1 MMKEK
6 YLKTFEEIKSTF
18 KNNEDKALYDE
29 LIKEILLNCSKLNK
43 DIKSKVITK
52 LVSENSF
59 DTLVSIYKF
68 TSDLVDC
75 SVEEHPLSNIFFKDK
90 DIHSFHDLWE
100 EMDSDLRTN
109 GIDANIYLL
118 KDLLE
123 VQDTRLYIKLDE
135 CSRAIQIKNIE
146 KDFQT
151 WIVSKSIEQL
161 LVLYPF
167 QLKDYLEE
175 KKLELVLKKKYEKN
189 NNITSNKKQIKKGI
203 NKEINEK

>member
-1 MMKEK
+1 MNQKL
-6 YLKTFEEIKSTF
+6 LKTFEEIKSTF
-18 KNNEDKALYDE
+18 KNNEDKKLYDE
-29 LIKEILLNCSKLNK
+29 LIKEILFNCSKLNK

-100 EMDSDLRTN
+100 QIDIDLKQN

-123 VQDTRLYIKLDE
+123 IEDTRLYIKLDE
-135 CSRAIQIKNIE
+135 YSRAFQIKDIE

-151 WIVSKSIEQL
+151 WIASKPIEEL

-167 QLKDYLEE
+167 KLKDYLEE

-189 NNITSNKKQIKKGI
+189 SNITSNKKQIKKGI